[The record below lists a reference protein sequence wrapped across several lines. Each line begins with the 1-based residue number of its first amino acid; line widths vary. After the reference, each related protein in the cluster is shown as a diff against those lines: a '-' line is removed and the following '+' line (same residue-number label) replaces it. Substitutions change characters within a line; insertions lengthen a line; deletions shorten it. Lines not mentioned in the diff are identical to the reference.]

1 MVNISEVGQP
11 LMKVSPTPFCGWP
24 FSEHLILAQNMG
36 ELADIRH
43 SGIVVEG
50 DSSRRLATYTVGKI
64 AGTRSKQKFD
74 TLVI

>member
-1 MVNISEVGQP
+1 MVNISEMGQP

-43 SGIVVEG
+43 SDIVVEG
-50 DSSRRLATYTVGKI
+50 GSRCAYDPLRLF
-64 AGTRSKQKFD
+64 SKVSQG
-74 TLVI
+74 LL

>member
-1 MVNISEVGQP
+1 MRNPAMINISEMDQP
-11 LMKVSPTPFCGWP
+11 LMEVSTPFFGWP

-50 DSSRRLATYTVGKI
+50 GSRCAYDPLRLF
-64 AGTRSKQKFD
+64 SKVSQG
-74 TLVI
+74 LL

>member
-11 LMKVSPTPFCGWP
+11 LMKVSPAPFCGWP

-50 DSSRRLATYTVGKI
+50 GSRCA
-64 AGTRSKQKFD
+64 
-74 TLVI
+74 

>member
-24 FSEHLILAQNMG
+24 FSEHLILAQNMS
-36 ELADIRH
+36 ELADVRH

-50 DSSRRLATYTVGKI
+50 GSRCAYDPLRLF
-64 AGTRSKQKFD
+64 SKVTQG
-74 TLVI
+74 LL